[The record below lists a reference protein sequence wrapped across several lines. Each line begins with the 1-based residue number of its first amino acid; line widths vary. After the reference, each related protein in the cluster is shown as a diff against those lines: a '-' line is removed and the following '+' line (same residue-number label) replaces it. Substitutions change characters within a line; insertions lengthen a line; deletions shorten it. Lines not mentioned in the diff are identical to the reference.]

1 MKSVIKYPGSKWAI
15 ADWIIQYFP
24 EHHTYLEPF
33 FGSGVCFSERAEA
46 TLKQSMIWTAKW

>member
-33 FGSGVCFSERAEA
+33 FGSGAVPNV
-46 TLKQSMIWTAKW
+46 